1 MERRITIVCNIIL
14 FLLLIFH
21 VNEAADMIL
30 GISLITL
37 ICLFIFY
44 LIRYRK
50 KYIDK
55 NIILIHIIS
64 LLLQMMLIYIL
75 GMLNIWEVSTGFM
88 GLGGGAFGILI
99 YFLFQ
104 ILFIS
109 TIIIINIFKY
119 IIYKIKKFI

>member
-21 VNEAADMIL
+21 VNEAADMVL
-30 GISLITL
+30 GISSITL

-88 GLGGGAFGILI
+88 GLGGGGFGVLI

-104 ILFIS
+104 ILFIG

>member
-21 VNEAADMIL
+21 VNEAADMVL

>member
-1 MERRITIVCNIIL
+1 MERRITIICNIIL

-21 VNEAADMIL
+21 VNEAADMVV
-30 GISLITL
+30 GITSITL

-55 NIILIHIIS
+55 NIILIYIIS

-75 GMLNIWEVSTGFM
+75 GILNIWEVSSGFM
-88 GLGGGAFGILI
+88 GLGGGPFGVLI
-99 YFLFQ
+99 YFIFQ
-104 ILFIS
+104 IFFIGI
-109 TIIIINIFKY
+109 IIIINIFKY

>member
-21 VNEAADMIL
+21 VNEAADMVL
-30 GISLITL
+30 GISSITL

-88 GLGGGAFGILI
+88 GLGGGPFGVLI
-99 YFLFQ
+99 YFIFQ
-104 ILFIS
+104 IFFIGI
-109 TIIIINIFKY
+109 IIIINIFKY